1 MRAAA
6 VRAVE
11 LGGRA
16 GGQGQ
21 RHIEGSG
28 AGAPSVA
35 VVPHRPLVGACNAYT
50 RTEFRIQ
57 FGLTLFYT
65 PRLRIAVLYVLVPQ
79 PRSFF
84 PLLFNIGMTI

>member
-6 VRAVE
+6 VGAVE

-21 RHIEGSG
+21 RHIEGGG
-28 AGAPSVA
+28 AGTPPVA

-50 RTEFRIQ
+50 
-57 FGLTLFYT
+57 LHKDSDKD
-65 PRLRIAVLYVLVPQ
+65 PH
-79 PRSFF
+79 
-84 PLLFNIGMTI
+84 

>member
-21 RHIEGSG
+21 RHIEGGG

-35 VVPHRPLVGACNAYT
+35 VVPHRPLVGA
-50 RTEFRIQ
+50 
-57 FGLTLFYT
+57 
-65 PRLRIAVLYVLVPQ
+65 
-79 PRSFF
+79 
-84 PLLFNIGMTI
+84 

>member
-21 RHIEGSG
+21 RHIEGGG

-35 VVPHRPLVGACNAYT
+35 VVPHRPLVGAYT
-50 RTEFRIQ
+50 STEIRIHM
-57 FGLTLFYT
+57 GLMW
-65 PRLRIAVLYVLVPQ
+65 V
-79 PRSFF
+79 
-84 PLLFNIGMTI
+84 